1 MLLKV
6 EELTK
11 SYGGLMAVDGMSF
24 GVEKG
29 SIMGLIGPNGAGKTT
44 LFEVISGF
52 QRPTSGNCY
61 FKEERIDNLKPNKI
75 CFRGIGRTFQ
85 IPQIFPTFTVF
96 ETLLVAALLHL
107 SIQKARDR
115 TQDVL
120 ETVGLSHKAE
130 EITENLTIPE
140 QKRLEVGRAL
150 ASNPELLLLDE
161 VMSGLNVV
169 ESKEMIELIQRL
181 QDQGMTFILVE
192 HVMHI
197 IMGLCERIVVLN
209 FGKKIAEGTPEEIAN
224 NEQVIEAYLGR
235 EGSTVA

>member
-1 MLLKV
+1 
-6 EELTK
+6 
-11 SYGGLMAVDGMSF
+11 MAIDGMSF

-61 FKEERIDNLKPNKI
+61 FKEERIDNLKPHKI

-96 ETLLVAALLHL
+96 ETVLVAALLHL

-181 QDQGMTFILVE
+181 QDQGLTFIMVE
-192 HVMHI
+192 HVMRI

>member
-1 MLLKV
+1 MLLRV

-11 SYGGLMAVDGMSF
+11 SYGGLQAVDGMSF
-24 GVEKG
+24 EVEKG

-52 QRPTSGNCY
+52 QRPTSGYCY
-61 FKEERIDNLKPNKI
+61 FKEERIDNLKPHQI

-85 IPQIFPTFTVF
+85 IPQIFPSFTVF
-96 ETLLVAALLHL
+96 ETVLVAALLHL
-107 SIQKARDR
+107 SIKKARDR
-115 TQDVL
+115 THDVL
-120 ETVGLSHKAE
+120 ETVGLSEKAE

-150 ASNPELLLLDE
+150 ASNPELMLLDE

-181 QDQGMTFILVE
+181 QDQGLTFILVE

>member
-1 MLLKV
+1 
-6 EELTK
+6 
-11 SYGGLMAVDGMSF
+11 
-24 GVEKG
+24 
-29 SIMGLIGPNGAGKTT
+29 
-44 LFEVISGF
+44 
-52 QRPTSGNCY
+52 
-61 FKEERIDNLKPNKI
+61 
-75 CFRGIGRTFQ
+75 
-85 IPQIFPTFTVF
+85 
-96 ETLLVAALLHL
+96 
-107 SIQKARDR
+107 
-115 TQDVL
+115 
-120 ETVGLSHKAE
+120 
-130 EITENLTIPE
+130 LTIPE

-181 QDQGMTFILVE
+181 QDQGLTFIMVE
-192 HVMHI
+192 HVMRI

>member
-1 MLLKV
+1 MLLRV

-11 SYGGLMAVDGMSF
+11 NFGGLLAVDDMSF
-24 GVEKG
+24 EVEKG
-29 SIMGLIGPNGAGKTT
+29 SIIGLIGPNGAGKTT
-44 LFEVISGF
+44 LFELISGF
-52 QRPTSGNCY
+52 RRPTSGYCY
-61 FKEERIDNLKPNKI
+61 FKEERIDKLKPHQI

-85 IPQIFPTFTVF
+85 IPQIFPSFTVF
-96 ETLLVAALLHL
+96 ETVLVAALLHL
-107 SIQKARDR
+107 SIKEARHR
-115 TQDVL
+115 AHNVL
-120 ETVGLSHKAE
+120 ETVGLSTKAE

-169 ESKEMIELIQRL
+169 ESKEMIELIQGL
-181 QDQGMTFILVE
+181 QDRGMTFIMVE

-209 FGKKIAEGTPEEIAN
+209 FGRKIAEGTPEEIAN

-235 EGSTVA
+235 GGGAVA

>member
-11 SYGGLMAVDGMSF
+11 SFGGLMAIDSMSF

-29 SIMGLIGPNGAGKTT
+29 SIIGLIGPNGAGKTT

-52 QRPTSGNCY
+52 QRPTNGTCY
-61 FKEERIDNLKPNKI
+61 FKEERIDNLKPHKI

-85 IPQIFPTFTVF
+85 IPQIFPSFTVF
-96 ETLLVAALLHL
+96 ETVLVAALLHL
-107 SIQKARDR
+107 SIQEARDR
-115 TQDVL
+115 THDVL
-120 ETVGLSHKAE
+120 ETVGLSAKAE

-169 ESKEMIELIQRL
+169 ESKEMIELIKRL

>member
-1 MLLKV
+1 VLLKV

-11 SYGGLMAVDGMSF
+11 SYGGLQAVDGMSF
-24 GVEKG
+24 EVEKG
-29 SIMGLIGPNGAGKTT
+29 SIIGLIGPNGAGKTT

-52 QRPTSGNCY
+52 QRPTSGYCY
-61 FKEERIDNLKPNKI
+61 FKEERIDNLKPHQI

-85 IPQIFPTFTVF
+85 IPQIFPSFTVF
-96 ETLLVAALLHL
+96 ETVLVAALLHL
-107 SIQKARDR
+107 SIKKARDR
-115 TQDVL
+115 THDVL
-120 ETVGLSHKAE
+120 ETVGLSEKAE

-150 ASNPELLLLDE
+150 ASNPELMLLDE

-181 QDQGMTFILVE
+181 QGQGLTFILVE

-197 IMGLCERIVVLN
+197 IMELCERIVVLN

>member
-11 SYGGLMAVDGMSF
+11 SFGGLIAIDGMSF

-29 SIMGLIGPNGAGKTT
+29 AIMGLIGPNGAGKTT

-52 QRPTSGNCY
+52 QRPTSGYCY
-61 FKEERIDNLKPNKI
+61 FKEERIDNLKPHKI

-85 IPQIFPTFTVF
+85 IPQIFPSFTVF
-96 ETLLVAALLHL
+96 ETVLVAALLHL
-107 SIQKARDR
+107 SIQEARDR
-115 TQDVL
+115 THDVL
-120 ETVGLSHKAE
+120 EIVGLSAKAE

-169 ESKEMIELIQRL
+169 ESKEMIELIKRL
-181 QDQGMTFILVE
+181 QDQGMTFMLVE